1 MKRPD
6 LLVLVAIWEFF
17 SAFLYLIGIAAI
29 ATFALPEA
37 LGYGWGWAD
46 TGSVFG
52 LSIGMLFL
60 LCGAGLCIA
69 GGIGVLKAK
78 NWGRIISIVV
88 AVLSLFWFP
97 VGTAI
102 GILVII
108 YLAKN
113 ETREYFEGPADNPE
127 G

>member
-6 LLVLVAIWEFF
+6 LLVLVAIWAFF

-29 ATFALPEA
+29 ATFAYPEA
-37 LGYGWGWAD
+37 LGFKWGPANA
-46 TGSVFG
+46 GSIFG

-60 LCGAGLCIA
+60 LCFCGLCLA
-69 GGIGVLKAK
+69 SGIGILKAK
-78 NWGRIISIVV
+78 SWGRMVTIVV

-108 YLAKN
+108 YLAKP
-113 ETREYFEGPADNPE
+113 EIKEYFESSS
-127 G
+127 